1 MAEGERMSK
10 KMNDKVADAE
20 TVKID
25 RPEKK
30 ETQVNGKANFKNGK
44 LQTPNTAAEQLIEM
58 QKKKAELKEQEPE
71 TLDEAQKLIE
81 SLRAKLKGTRASKL
95 EDLPDE
101 EDCPIQYINFC
112 QVQKYRDELKYIL
125 EEVSKIPGIEI
136 RHNSYCECYR
146 IHGKLVGE
154 LFPLRRKWSAR
165 VVPNRVRRWDSA
177 DEYLEA
183 LKARIAEIPAKVE
196 QKDKPVVKV
205 DKSKKVESVKD
216 IKGRIEKLSNGHNA
230 IHIKKVSPEIKAFVE
245 EQKYKLID
253 SEEGGAN
260 LLVR

>member
-1 MAEGERMSK
+1 MSK
-10 KMNDKVADAE
+10 KMNKAKKEAE

-25 RPEKK
+25 RPKSK
-30 ETQVNGKANFKNGK
+30 ETKVNGSAKFENGK
-44 LQTPNTAAEQLIEM
+44 LITPEPKTATEQLMEM
-58 QKKKAELKEQEPE
+58 QAKKAELKEQEPK

-81 SLRAKLKGTRASKL
+81 TLRAKLKGSRAPKL

-101 EDCPIQYINFC
+101 VDCPIQYINFC

-125 EEVSKIPGIEI
+125 EEASKIPNIEV
-136 RHNSYCECYR
+136 RNNAYCDCYR

-154 LFPLRRKWSAR
+154 VFCLKRQWSAR

-183 LKARIAEIPAKVE
+183 LKARIAEIPAKAE
-196 QKDKPVVKV
+196 QMDKPVVEAS
-205 DKSKKVESVKD
+205 KSKKIESVED
-216 IKGRIEKLSNGHNA
+216 IKGRIEKLSAGHNA

-245 EQKYKLID
+245 AQKYKIID

>member
-1 MAEGERMSK
+1 MSK
-10 KMNDKVADAE
+10 KKMNEKVAKAE

-25 RPEKK
+25 RPETK
-30 ETQVNGKANFKNGK
+30 ETKVDGSAKFENGK
-44 LQTPNTAAEQLIEM
+44 LQTPKTATQELMEM
-58 QKKKAELKEQEPE
+58 QKKKAELKAQEPE
-71 TLDEAQKLIE
+71 TLDEAKELIE
-81 SLRAKLKGTRASKL
+81 KLRNQLKSNRAPKL

-101 EDCPIQYINFC
+101 VDCPIKYINFC
-112 QVQKYRDELKYIL
+112 AIQKCRDELKYIL
-125 EEVSKIPGIEI
+125 AEVEKIPNIEI
-136 RHNSYCECYR
+136 RHNAYCECYR

-183 LKARIAEIPAKVE
+183 LKARIAEIPAKAE
-196 QKDKPVVKV
+196 QKDKPVVEAS
-205 DKSKKVESVKD
+205 KSKKTESVD
-216 IKGRIEKLSNGHNA
+216 AIKSRIEKLSEGHNA

-245 EQKYKLID
+245 AQKYKLID

>member
-1 MAEGERMSK
+1 MSK
-10 KMNDKVADAE
+10 KKSKKQKEAE
-20 TVKID
+20 VRTK
-25 RPEKK
+25 
-30 ETQVNGKANFKNGK
+30 VNGHASFENGK
-44 LQTPNTAAEQLIEM
+44 LVTPKPKTATDELLEM
-58 QKKKAELKEQEPE
+58 QKKKEQLKDQEPE
-71 TLDEAQKLIE
+71 TESKPEPATLKEAQQLIDK
-81 SLRAKLKGTRASKL
+81 LRAQLKGNRAPKL

-125 EEVSKIPGIEI
+125 AEVEQIPDIEI
-136 RHNSYCECYR
+136 RHNAYCECYR

-154 LFPLRRKWSAR
+154 VFPLKRQWSGR
-165 VVPNRVRRWDSA
+165 VVPNQVSRWDTA

-183 LKARIAEIPAKVE
+183 LKARIAEIPAVEPE
-196 QKDKPVVKV
+196 QKKPAPVKTG
-205 DKSKKVESVKD
+205 KSKKVESVD
-216 IKGRIEKLSNGHNA
+216 VIKSRIEKLSEGHNA

-245 EQKYKLID
+245 AQKYKLID